1 MQQTDERQTGAAQ
14 AGAAPPITFRRLIGT
29 SISAKLLIDIGQQI
43 FNPFLPVIAAG
54 LGLDVVTLGRLVGLR
69 SLMGIF
75 APVSGELADRTSYV
89 ISPEGKI
96 LFVYSALDPS
106 GHVEKTM
113 EAVKAWKASH

>member
-1 MQQTDERQTGAAQ
+1 MKAYDAVLEMK
-14 AGAAPPITFRRLIGT
+14 P
-29 SISAKLLIDIGQQI
+29 
-43 FNPFLPVIAAG
+43 
-54 LGLDVVTLGRLVGLR
+54 
-69 SLMGIF
+69 
-75 APVSGELADRTSYV
+75 ELADRTSYV